1 MKIFKNRGD
10 IYIPKSDY
18 KRSREKNILLIL
30 LAITV
35 IITIVFIIFMN
46 KNYPTV
52 SSFFADGEI
61 STTAAVNNND
71 TALPQISGKTNYLF
85 VETDDDETNIHYA
98 VLIQA
103 DKDNLAYK
111 VATLSPQMTVNG
123 KSLFKILSTDGG
135 AGLQKDLS
143 EYFGFEIDYYACFKD
158 NDFTNFADNIGKF
171 AYKSDK
177 DIRHDGGSGDDTYT
191 IRLRKGESYLDGE
204 DFSNLMR
211 YYSVDTKNYSAANEL
226 VLYGLTE
233 LFNEKN
239 YEDCE
244 SLFRLFNK
252 SASTNISVRN
262 FEDNKNSVEVF
273 CYKNTDI
280 TVYGCVPI
288 YSETALTQESLK
300 DVKGYFSK

>member
-30 LAITV
+30 LAVIV
-35 IITIVFIIFMN
+35 IITIVFVIFMN

-61 STTAAVNNND
+61 STTAPVNND

-85 VETDDDETNIHYA
+85 VETDDDETNLHYA

-111 VATLSPQMTVNG
+111 VSTLSPQMTVNG

-135 AGLQKDLS
+135 AGLQKALS

-158 NDFTNFADNIGKF
+158 NDFTNFADNMGKF
-171 AYKSDK
+171 VYKSDK

-226 VLYGLTE
+226 VLYALTE

-273 CYKNTDI
+273 CYKNTNI
-280 TVYGCVPI
+280 TVYSCAPT
-288 YSETALTQESLK
+288 YSGTDLTQDSLK

>member
-30 LAITV
+30 LAIIV
-35 IITIVFIIFMN
+35 IITIVFVIFMN

-61 STTAAVNNND
+61 STTAPVNND

-85 VETDDDETNIHYA
+85 VETDDDETNLHYA

-111 VATLSPQMTVNG
+111 VSTLSPQMTLNG

-135 AGLQKDLS
+135 AGLQKALG

-158 NDFTNFADNIGKF
+158 NDFTNFADNMGKF
-171 AYKSDK
+171 VYKSDK

-226 VLYGLTE
+226 VLYALTE

-273 CYKNTDI
+273 CYKNTNI
-280 TVYGCVPI
+280 TVYSCAPT
-288 YSETALTQESLK
+288 YSGTALTQDSLK

>member
-158 NDFTNFADNIGKF
+158 NDFTNFADIIGKF

>member
-30 LAITV
+30 LAVIV
-35 IITIVFIIFMN
+35 IITIAFVIFMN

-61 STTAAVNNND
+61 STSAAANNSE
-71 TALPQISGKTNYLF
+71 TPLPQISGKTNYLF
-85 VETDDDETNIHYA
+85 VETDDEEKSVHYA

-123 KSLFKILSTDGG
+123 KSLLQILSSDG
-135 AGLQKDLS
+135 ATGLKKALI

-158 NDFTNFADNIGKF
+158 NDFTNFVDNMGKF
-171 AYKSDK
+171 VYNSDK
-177 DIRHDGGSGDDTYT
+177 DIRFDGGSGDDTFT

-211 YYSVDTKNYSAANEL
+211 YFSSETKNYNSANEL
-226 VLYGLTE
+226 VLYALTE

-239 YEDCE
+239 YDDSE

-252 SASTNISVRN
+252 SASSDISVRN

-280 TVYGCVPI
+280 TI
-288 YSETALTQESLK
+288 YSCVAKYSGTTLTQESLK

>member
-52 SSFFADGEI
+52 FSFFADGEI

-158 NDFTNFADNIGKF
+158 NDFTNFADIIGKF